1 MVKKLK
7 FEVLRGSH
15 RIGSVRDKNNRVL
28 VKGRNV
34 KAGGVVESNI
44 DLVEKFASEPPK
56 YRRVDVVV
64 EAEKDLESELR
75 QLTKTQLIERAEAQ
89 EIDLSD
95 CHSKDAMI
103 KRLLETQSL

>member
-1 MVKKLK
+1 MSKKFK

-15 RIGSVRDKNNRVL
+15 RIGAVRDKNNRIL
-28 VKGRNV
+28 VPGRNV
-34 KAGGVVESNI
+34 KAGDIVESNV
-44 DLVEKFASEPPK
+44 DLVQKFPSEPPK

-75 QLTKTQLIERAEAQ
+75 QLTKPQLIERAEAQ

-95 CHSKDAMI
+95 CHSKEAMI
-103 KRLLETQSL
+103 KRLLESQSL